1 VIASDLSSVVG
12 INEPLGKR
20 LKMMLL
26 NLLNTSNLIHTS
38 VEKYLGRSKV
48 DSGLMFRL
56 VARKVS

>member
-1 VIASDLSSVVG
+1 MITSDLSSVVE

-26 NLLNTSNLIHTS
+26 NLLNTSNLFRTS
-38 VEKYLGRSKV
+38 VEKYLGQSKV
-48 DSGLMFRL
+48 DGGLMFRL